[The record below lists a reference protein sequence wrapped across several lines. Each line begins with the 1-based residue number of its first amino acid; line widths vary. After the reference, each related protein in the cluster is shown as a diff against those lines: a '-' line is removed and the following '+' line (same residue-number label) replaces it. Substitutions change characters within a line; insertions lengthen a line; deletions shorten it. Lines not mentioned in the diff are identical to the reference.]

1 MFTSIKRSVLIRIG
15 ASVLATLLFCIVVLA
30 NVSLIKRANASTEN
44 ANNLLSRA
52 YGAESAHYRWAS
64 NLSNALYA
72 GAEFTGS
79 LDYTSCA
86 LGQWLY
92 GDEQSDDPEII
103 AQMEIIEPLH
113 HTLQETPGEL
123 LEQHAFYP
131 AAAQERFQSEIQ
143 PTLTSLVSSLDKVI
157 EREEAIRMAE
167 DASLEKTIVV
177 LQIAAIICFIINL
190 ICLFSQGWYVMYRVV
205 RPILNITHK
214 SKVMQE
220 GDLNLKLGYQSKNE
234 LGQLADTLESSMTL
248 IHSYVEDI
256 TRIMGELSQ
265 GNFDVHTQERFIGD
279 FRAIEDSIN
288 SFTTDIS
295 KAMGQID
302 QAAGDVSGSADH
314 ISSSAQTMAQGATE
328 QASSVEELF
337 AALADMQKDVS
348 GNAERAKRVRENAN
362 VTGQQIQ
369 ECNQQMA
376 QLVQAMQDI
385 NQSSQ
390 EIGKI
395 IKTIEDIAFQTN
407 ILALNAA
414 VEAARAGTA
423 GKGFAV
429 VADEVR
435 SLAVQSDQAAKA
447 TKKLIE
453 DSVQSVKLGNG
464 LVDGV
469 SQSLQSTMNLASE
482 AFQEINAI
490 ADVVQAEVETIT
502 HVTDGI
508 SQISSVVQTNSATS
522 EESAAVSEE
531 LFAHAQVLKQQT
543 SGFRLKR

>member
-1 MFTSIKRSVLIRIG
+1 MFTSIKRSVLIRIA
-15 ASVLATLLFCIVVLA
+15 ASVLATLLFCVMVLVNVGSIKKA
-30 NVSLIKRANASTEN
+30 NTLTEDANA
-44 ANNLLSRA
+44 LLARA
-52 YGAESAHYRWAS
+52 YNAEAAHYRWSS

-79 LDYTSCA
+79 LDYTACA
-86 LGQWLY
+86 LGQWIY
-92 GDEQSDDPEII
+92 GEEKSDDPQIVEQINV
-103 AQMEIIEPLH
+103 MEPLH
-113 HTLQETPGEL
+113 KSLHETAGEI
-123 LEQHAFYP
+123 LEQMAVNP
-131 AAAQERFQSEIQ
+131 QAAQARYQNEIQ
-143 PTLTSLVSSLDKVI
+143 STLTTLVGALDTVI
-157 EREEAIRMAE
+157 AREESIREEADHR
-167 DASLEKTIVV
+167 LESTIVT
-177 LQIAAIICFIINL
+177 LQVTAIVCFIINL
-190 ICLFSQGWYVMYRVV
+190 ICLYSQGWYVMSRVV
-205 RPILNITHK
+205 RPILTITHK

-220 GDLNLKLGYQSKNE
+220 GDLNLDLGYQSKNE
-234 LGQLADTLESSMTL
+234 LGQLANTLETSMAL

-265 GNFDVHTQERFIGD
+265 GNFNVHTQERFIGD
-279 FRAIEDSIN
+279 FRAIEESIN

-295 KAMGQID
+295 NAMGQID

-337 AALADMQKDVS
+337 AALAEMQKDAD
-348 GNAERAKRVRENAN
+348 GNAKRARQARENADL
-362 VTGQQIQ
+362 TGQRIQ
-369 ECNQQMA
+369 ECNVQMEKM
-376 QLVQAMQDI
+376 VQAMQDI

-453 DSVQSVKLGNG
+453 DSVQSVKLGSG

-469 SQSLQSTMNLASE
+469 SQSLHSTMDLASSSIR
-482 AFQEINAI
+482 EINAI

-508 SQISSVVQTNSATS
+508 SQISAVVQTNSATS

-543 SGFRLKR
+543 SGFQLKR

>member
-1 MFTSIKRSVLIRIG
+1 MFTSIKRSVLIRIA
-15 ASVLATLLFCIVVLA
+15 ASVLATLLFCVMVLVNVGSIKKA
-30 NVSLIKRANASTEN
+30 NTLTEDANALLAQAYN
-44 ANNLLSRA
+44 AEA
-52 YGAESAHYRWAS
+52 AHYGWAS

-79 LDYTSCA
+79 LDYTACA
-86 LGQWLY
+86 LGQWIY
-92 GDEQSDDPEII
+92 GEEKSDDPQIVEQINV
-103 AQMEIIEPLH
+103 MEPLH
-113 HTLQETPGEL
+113 KKLHETAGEI
-123 LEQHAFYP
+123 LEQMAVSP
-131 AAAQERFQSEIQ
+131 QAAQARYQNEIQ
-143 PTLTSLVSSLDKVI
+143 STLTTLVGALDTVI
-157 EREEAIRMAE
+157 AREEAIREEAE
-167 DASLEKTIVV
+167 HVLNRTILT
-177 LQIAAIICFIINL
+177 LQVTAIVCFLINL
-190 ICLFSQGWYVMYRVV
+190 VCLYSQGWYVMSKVV
-205 RPILNITHK
+205 RPILTITHK

-220 GDLNLKLGYQSKNE
+220 GDLDLDLGYQSKNE
-234 LGQLADTLESSMTL
+234 LGQLANTLETSMAL

-265 GNFDVHTQERFIGD
+265 GNFNVHTQERFIGD
-279 FRAIEDSIN
+279 FRAIEESIN

-295 KAMGQID
+295 NAMGQID

-337 AALADMQKDVS
+337 AALAEMQKDAD
-348 GNAERAKRVRENAN
+348 GNAKRARQARENADL
-362 VTGQQIQ
+362 TGQRIQ
-369 ECNQQMA
+369 ECNVQMEKM
-376 QLVQAMQDI
+376 VQAMQDI

-453 DSVQSVKLGNG
+453 DSVQSVKLGSG

-469 SQSLQSTMNLASE
+469 SQSLHSTMDLASSSIR
-482 AFQEINAI
+482 EINAI

-508 SQISSVVQTNSATS
+508 SQISAVVQTNSATS

-543 SGFRLKR
+543 SGFQLKR

>member
-113 HTLQETPGEL
+113 HTLHETAGEL

-190 ICLFSQGWYVMYRVV
+190 VCLFSQGWYVMYRVV

-435 SLAVQSDQAAKA
+435 
-447 TKKLIE
+447 
-453 DSVQSVKLGNG
+453 
-464 LVDGV
+464 
-469 SQSLQSTMNLASE
+469 NLASKSAE
-482 AFQEINAI
+482 ASKNTAALIEHSVHAVENGTQI
-490 ADVVQAEVETIT
+490 ADATAQSLLQAVEGAKAVQQIVSEISEASNLQAGAISQIT
-502 HVTDGI
+502 LGI
-508 SQISSVVQTNSATS
+508 DQISSVVQSNSATS
-522 EESAAVSEE
+522 EESAAASEE
-531 LFAHAQVLKQQT
+531 LSSQSQVMRELV
-543 SGFRLKR
+543 GRFRLNP

>member
-1 MFTSIKRSVLIRIG
+1 MFTSIKRSVLIRIA
-15 ASVLATLLFCIVVLA
+15 ASVLATLLFCVMVLV
-30 NVSLIKRANASTEN
+30 NVGSIKKANALTEDAN
-44 ANNLLSRA
+44 ALLARA
-52 YGAESAHYRWAS
+52 YNAEAAHYRWSS

-79 LDYTSCA
+79 LDYTACA
-86 LGQWLY
+86 LGQWIY
-92 GDEQSDDPEII
+92 GEEKSDDPQIVEQINV
-103 AQMEIIEPLH
+103 MEPLH
-113 HTLQETPGEL
+113 KSLHETAGEI
-123 LEQHAFYP
+123 LEQMAVNP
-131 AAAQERFQSEIQ
+131 QAAQARYQNEIQ
-143 PTLTSLVSSLDKVI
+143 STLTTLVGALDTVI
-157 EREEAIRMAE
+157 AREESIREEADHR
-167 DASLEKTIVV
+167 LESTIVT
-177 LQIAAIICFIINL
+177 LQVTAIVCFIINL
-190 ICLFSQGWYVMYRVV
+190 ICLYSQGWYVMSRVV
-205 RPILNITHK
+205 RPILTITHK

-220 GDLNLKLGYQSKNE
+220 GDLNLDLGYQSKNE
-234 LGQLADTLESSMTL
+234 LGQLANTLETSMAL

-265 GNFDVHTQERFIGD
+265 GNFNVHTQERFIGD
-279 FRAIEDSIN
+279 FRAIEESIN

-295 KAMGQID
+295 NAMGQID

-337 AALADMQKDVS
+337 AALAEMQKDAD
-348 GNAERAKRVRENAN
+348 GNAKRARQARENADL
-362 VTGQQIQ
+362 TGQRIQ
-369 ECNQQMA
+369 ECNVQMEKM
-376 QLVQAMQDI
+376 VQAMQDI

-453 DSVQSVKLGNG
+453 DSVQSVKLGSG

-469 SQSLQSTMNLASE
+469 SQSLHSTMDLASSSIR
-482 AFQEINAI
+482 EINAI

-508 SQISSVVQTNSATS
+508 SQISAVVQTNSATS

-543 SGFRLKR
+543 SGFQLKR